1 MGERWG
7 VGVGGFFC
15 AGHNKWGLDAL
26 YNIFKIVYKQKKEFV
41 MVYSLVDIDAKSYDG
56 NMVFLYGD
64 EGAER
69 NLPLGRREV
78 ELVKGKR
85 ARGEKDFVVGFDRLP
100 KRLYFVSFDSERGAS
115 EVQEGLRR
123 RAMEV
128 LKLMERDGVKEA
140 GLSGEG
146 TLPEEVAAFVEG
158 LTLADYSFDR
168 YKSRECYHLDR
179 VEVSSMFL
187 KEEELESQERL
198 WNRIWWCREW
208 VNMPVADLNAERFAE
223 ELEEVAKDLEG
234 VKCTV
239 MDRKKIESLRMGG
252 LLGVNKGSVDE
263 PRFVVLEYDGG
274 ARPEGLA
281 AGQPEKGQRPA
292 GAPEEQPIVLVGKG
306 VMYDTGGLNIKPE
319 DYMQEMKSDMAG
331 AATMASV
338 VFAAADNRLPVRVV
352 ALLPL
357 TDNRPGFNAYAA
369 DDILT
374 MYDGTTVEVVNTD
387 AEGRLILAD
396 AIAYAVKNYNPKVI
410 IDAATLTG
418 AAVRAISTF
427 GIAAMQT
434 NAEREMEMLKIV
446 GEEVYERLV
455 EFPMWKEYDELIKS
469 EYADLRNCGTTP
481 QAGTI
486 TAGKFLAHFAKDVPY
501 VHLDIA
507 GVAYFTKA
515 QQYYRAGASGVGVR
529 LLYAYLQMQNN

>member
-1 MGERWG
+1 M
-7 VGVGGFFC
+7 
-15 AGHNKWGLDAL
+15 
-26 YNIFKIVYKQKKEFV
+26 I
-41 MVYSLVDIDAKSYDG
+41 YSLQDINPKTYEGD
-56 NMVFLYGD
+56 MIFMYGD
-64 EGAER
+64 ESAER
-69 NLPLGRREV
+69 VLPLGKREV
-78 ELVKGKR
+78 ELVKRRRSGEWR
-85 ARGEKDFVVGFDRLP
+85 AESGERRAESGKDFVVAFDRLP
-100 KRLYFVSFDSERGAS
+100 SRLYFVSFDSERKGA
-115 EVQEGLRR
+115 EVQERLRLL
-123 RAMEV
+123 AAEV
-128 LKLMERDGVKEA
+128 LRLLERDGVREVA
-140 GLSGEG
+140 LCGEG
-146 TLPEEVAAFVEG
+146 TLPEEVAAMVEG

-168 YKSRECYHLDR
+168 YKSKECYHLERLAVSR
-179 VEVSSMFL
+179 VFFS
-187 KEEELESQERL
+187 EEELESQRRL
-198 WNRIWWCREW
+198 WNRIYWCREW
-208 VNMPVADLNAERFAE
+208 VNMPVADLNAERFAD
-223 ELEEVAKDLEG
+223 ELEAVAKDLEG
-234 VKCTV
+234 VRCTV

-252 LLGVNKGSVDE
+252 LLGVNRGSVDE
-263 PRFVVLEYDGG
+263 PRFVVLEYDGC
-274 ARPEGLA
+274 
-281 AGQPEKGQRPA
+281 AGVESGEWRAESGA
-292 GAPEEQPIVLVGKG
+292 GAPGERPIVLVGKG
-306 VMYDTGGLNIKPE
+306 VMYDTGGLNIKPD

-357 TDNRPGFNAYAA
+357 TDNRPGGNAYAA

-396 AIAYAVKNYNPKVI
+396 AIAYGVKNYNPRVI

-434 NAEREMEMLKIV
+434 NAERELEMLKIV
-446 GEEVYERLV
+446 GEEVHERLV
-455 EFPMWKEYDELIKS
+455 EFPMWKEYDELIRS

-515 QQYYRAGASGVGVR
+515 QGYYRAGASGYGTR
-529 LLYAYLQMQNN
+529 LLYGFLQMQ

>member
-1 MGERWG
+1 M
-7 VGVGGFFC
+7 
-15 AGHNKWGLDAL
+15 
-26 YNIFKIVYKQKKEFV
+26 I
-41 MVYSLVDIDAKSYDG
+41 YSLQDINPKVYEGD
-56 NMVFLYGD
+56 MIFMYGD
-64 EGAER
+64 ESAER
-69 NLPLGRREV
+69 VLPLGKREV
-78 ELVKGKR
+78 ELVKR
-85 ARGEKDFVVGFDRLP
+85 RRSGEWGAGSDEWGVMSDEGKDFVVAFDRLP
-100 KRLYFVSFDSERGAS
+100 SRLYFVSFDSERKGA
-115 EVQEGLRR
+115 EVQERLRLL
-123 RAMEV
+123 AAEV
-128 LKLMERDGVKEA
+128 LKMLERDGVKEVA
-140 GLSGEG
+140 LCGEG
-146 TLPEEVAAFVEG
+146 TLPEEVAAMVEG

-168 YKSRECYHLDR
+168 YKTKERYHLER
-179 VEVSSMFL
+179 LAVSKVFFS
-187 KEEELESQERL
+187 EEELESQRRL
-198 WNRIWWCREW
+198 WNRIFWCREW
-208 VNMPVADLNAERFAE
+208 VNMPVADLNAERFAD
-223 ELEEVAKDLEG
+223 ELEAVARDLEG
-234 VKCTV
+234 VRCTV

-263 PRFVVLEYDGG
+263 PRFVVLEYDGCAG
-274 ARPEGLA
+274 AEGRA
-281 AGQPEKGQRPA
+281 GGQPERGRRPA
-292 GAPEEQPIVLVGKG
+292 GAAAERPIVLVGKG
-306 VMYDTGGLNIKPE
+306 VMYDTGGLNIKPD

-357 TDNRPGFNAYAA
+357 TDNRPGGNAYAA

-396 AIAYAVKNYNPKVI
+396 AIAYGVKNYNPRVI

-434 NAEREMEMLKIV
+434 NAERELELLKIV
-446 GEEVYERLV
+446 GEEVHERLV
-455 EFPMWKEYDELIKS
+455 EFPMWKEYDELIRS

-515 QQYYRAGASGVGVR
+515 QGYYRAGASGYGMR
-529 LLYAYLQMQNN
+529 LLYGFLQMQ